1 MLGVAPVPIAYSFG
15 APLIDRGRWV
25 RTTNTPANRLPSL
38 FGYLM
43 NNFLIK
49 HLPRHE
55 FVPLVLLLL
64 AAAPPLSV
72 ADDATVGS
80 DSATASVVTSAPL
93 SYSRDIR
100 PILSDNCF
108 ACHGFDKNA
117 READLRL
124 DSRQGAVDDG
134 GVIDAG
140 DSESSSL
147 IERITSTDPKELMPP
162 ADSGHQLSAQ
172 QIQMLRRWI
181 DEGAVYETH
190 WAFVAPIRDSS
201 LTEPGNARGENA
213 NPIDRLVQARLAAI
227 GIEQSPPAGVA
238 TLIRR
243 VSLDLTGLPPSVAEI
258 AAFEAASAIDSEAA
272 YSALVERLLSSDH
285 YGERWARWWLDQ
297 ARYADSHGY
306 SVDGPR
312 EIWLFRDWVIK
323 ALNDDMPFD
332 QFTIEQLAGDLLPDA
347 TDWQK
352 VGTGFHRNTQIN
364 QEGGIDKEQFRIDS
378 VIDRVG
384 TTGTVWLGLTVGCAQ
399 CHDHKFDPLTQK
411 DFYQLFAFL
420 NNQDEPSLTVY
431 PNDVDAD
438 ELKAQQKRL
447 QSEQQAMIERTAD
460 QVSGWESS
468 LDDPAKQALSAAALK
483 TLSIDATKRN
493 RNQRWDLLK
502 NSGILTDGRAGDSV
516 DAAQTID
523 QQLSSLSTELSK
535 GVSTMVLADR
545 STPRETTILIKGDFT
560 RPSDVVQPGTPTVL
574 PRLQPESELATR
586 LDLARW
592 IVSPENPLTAR
603 VISNRIWQQ
612 YFGRGLV
619 QTDNDFG
626 LQGTSPTHPQLLDWL
641 AIELQQSGWSL
652 KDLHRK
658 IVSSRTY
665 RQSSKVRQELT
676 DVDPLNLYLGRQNRL
691 RLDAEIV
698 RDVALVASGLF
709 SPKLGGPPVYPPI
722 PDGVMTLGQ
731 QRKTWTA
738 SLGDDRYRR
747 GLYTFVYR
755 ATPPPSLNVFDAP
768 DGLASCTQRSRS
780 NTPLQALTLL
790 NDLSFFEF
798 AQALQGIIDQDG
810 LEIAFQRC
818 TSRRPTADELA
829 LLQTLDPLNAARAL
843 LNLDE
848 TINRE

>member
-1 MLGVAPVPIAYSFG
+1 
-15 APLIDRGRWV
+15 
-25 RTTNTPANRLPSL
+25 
-38 FGYLM
+38 M
-43 NNFLIK
+43 NNFLMNQVR
-49 HLPRHE
+49 RHDL
-55 FVPLVLLLL
+55 VPIVLLWL
-64 AAAPPLSV
+64 AAATPLAV
-72 ADDATVGS
+72 AKDPTVDS
-80 DSATASVVTSAPL
+80 DSAAASVVGSAPL
-93 SYSRDIR
+93 RYSRDIR
-100 PILSDNCF
+100 PILSENCF
-108 ACHGFDKNA
+108 ACHGFDKGA

-134 GVIDAG
+134 GVIEAG
-140 DSESSSL
+140 DSGSSAL
-147 IERITSTDPKELMPP
+147 VERIMSTDPDERMPP
-162 ADSGHQLSAQ
+162 AESGHDLSAE
-172 QIQMLRRWI
+172 QIQKLRRWI

-190 WAFVAPIRDSS
+190 WAFVAPSRDSAK
-201 LTEPGNARGENA
+201 TETQNATGENA
-213 NPIDRLVQARLAAI
+213 NPIDRLVQARLADF
-227 GIEQSPPAGVA
+227 GVEQSPPAGVE

-243 VSLDLTGLPPSVAEI
+243 VSLDLIGLPPSVAEI
-258 AAFEAASAIDSEAA
+258 AAFETASAIDSDAA
-272 YSALVERLLSSDH
+272 YGALVDRLLSSDH
-285 YGERWARWWLDQ
+285 YGERWGRWWLDQ

-312 EIWLFRDWVIK
+312 RIWLFRDWVIK

-332 QFTIEQLAGDLLPDA
+332 QFTIEQLAGDLLPNA

-352 VGTGFHRNTQIN
+352 VATGFHRNTQIN
-364 QEGGIDKEQFRIDS
+364 QEGGIDREQFRIDS
-378 VIDRVG
+378 VVDRVG

-420 NNQDEPSLTVY
+420 NNQDEPSLTVF
-431 PNDVDAD
+431 PNGVDGD

-447 QSEQQAMIERTAD
+447 QSEQQAIIERTAD

-468 LDDPAKQALSAAALK
+468 LNDTAKKALSAAVRKALA
-483 TLSIDATKRN
+483 IDAKKRKL
-493 RNQRWDLLK
+493 NQRWDLLK
-502 NSGILTDGRAGDSV
+502 GSGILKDGPAGDSV
-516 DAAQTID
+516 DAAEMID
-523 QQLSSLSTELSK
+523 QQLSLLSTELSK

-545 STPRETTILIKGDFT
+545 STPRETSILIKGDFT
-560 RPSDVVQPGTPTVL
+560 RPSDIVQPGTPTVL
-574 PRLQPESELATR
+574 HPLQAESELATR

-619 QTDNDFG
+619 ETDNDFG

-665 RQSSKVRQELT
+665 RQSSKVRQDLT

-698 RDVALVASGLF
+698 RDVGLVASGLF
-709 SPKLGGPPVYPPI
+709 SPKFGGPPVYPPI
-722 PDGVMTLGQ
+722 PAGVMTLGQ

-738 SLGDDRYRR
+738 SRGDDRYRR

-768 DGLASCTQRSRS
+768 DGLASCTQRLRS

-790 NDLSFFEF
+790 NDLAFFEF
-798 AQALQGIIDQDG
+798 AQALRVIIDQEG
-810 LEIAFQRC
+810 LEIAFRRC

>member
-1 MLGVAPVPIAYSFG
+1 
-15 APLIDRGRWV
+15 
-25 RTTNTPANRLPSL
+25 
-38 FGYLM
+38 M
-43 NNFLIK
+43 NNFLMNE
-49 HLPRHE
+49 LRCRDL
-55 FVPLVLLLL
+55 VPIFILWL
-64 AAAPPLSV
+64 AAATPLAVAKDPPV
-72 ADDATVGS
+72 DS
-80 DSATASVVTSAPL
+80 DSGAASVVGSAPL

-100 PILSDNCF
+100 PILSENCF
-108 ACHGFDKNA
+108 ACHGFDKSA

-124 DSRQGAVDDG
+124 DIRQGAVDDG
-134 GVIDAG
+134 GVIEAG
-140 DSESSSL
+140 ASGSSTL
-147 IERITSTDPKELMPP
+147 VERITSADPDERMPP
-162 ADSGHQLSAQ
+162 AESRHDLSAE
-172 QIQMLRRWI
+172 QIQKLCRWI

-190 WAFVAPIRDSS
+190 WAFVAPSRDSALS
-201 LTEPGNARGENA
+201 QTPDAKGEIA
-213 NPIDRLVQARLAAI
+213 NPIDRFVQARLADI
-227 GIEQSPPAGVA
+227 GVEQSPPAGVD

-243 VSLDLTGLPPSVAEI
+243 VSLDLIGLPPSVAEI
-258 AAFEAASAIDSEAA
+258 AAFETASAIDSDAA
-272 YSALVERLLSSDH
+272 YSALVDRLLSSDH
-285 YGERWARWWLDQ
+285 YGERWGRWWLDQ

-312 EIWLFRDWVIK
+312 RIWLFRDWVIK

-352 VGTGFHRNTQIN
+352 VATGFHRNTQIN
-364 QEGGIDKEQFRIDS
+364 QEGGIDREQFRIDS
-378 VIDRVG
+378 VVDRVG

-420 NNQDEPSLTVY
+420 NNQDEPSLTVF
-431 PNDVDAD
+431 PNGVDGD

-447 QSEQQAMIERTAD
+447 QSEQQAIIERTAD

-468 LDDPAKQALSAAALK
+468 LDDTAKKALSAATSKALAIDVKKRK
-483 TLSIDATKRN
+483 TK
-493 RNQRWDLLK
+493 QRWDLLK
-502 NSGILTDGRAGDSV
+502 GSGILIDGPVGDSV
-516 DAAQTID
+516 DAAEMID

-545 STPRETTILIKGDFT
+545 STPRETKILIKGDFT
-560 RPSDVVQPGTPTVL
+560 RPSDIVQPGTPTVL
-574 PRLQPESELATR
+574 HQLQREAELATR

-619 QTDNDFG
+619 ETDNDFG

-665 RQSSKVRQELT
+665 RQSSRVRQDLT
-676 DVDPLNLYLGRQNRL
+676 EVDPLNIYLGRQNRL

-698 RDVALVASGLF
+698 RDVGLVASGLF
-709 SPKLGGPPVYPPI
+709 SPKFGGPPVYPPI
-722 PDGVMTLGQ
+722 PTGVMTLGQ

-738 SLGDDRYRR
+738 SRGDDRYRR

-768 DGLASCTQRSRS
+768 DGLASCTQRLRS

-798 AQALQGIIDQDG
+798 AQALRVIIDQEG

-829 LLQTLDPLNAARAL
+829 LLKTLDPLNAARAL

>member
-1 MLGVAPVPIAYSFG
+1 
-15 APLIDRGRWV
+15 
-25 RTTNTPANRLPSL
+25 
-38 FGYLM
+38 M
-43 NNFLIK
+43 NNFLMNQIR
-49 HLPRHE
+49 RHDL
-55 FVPLVLLLL
+55 VPIVLLWL
-64 AAAPPLSV
+64 AAATPLVVAKDPPV
-72 ADDATVGS
+72 
-80 DSATASVVTSAPL
+80 DSASASASVVGSAPL

-100 PILSDNCF
+100 PILSENCF

-124 DSRQGAVDDG
+124 DIRQGAVDDG
-134 GVIDAG
+134 GVIEAG
-140 DSESSSL
+140 ASGSSTL
-147 IERITSTDPKELMPP
+147 VERITSADPDERMPP
-162 ADSGHQLSAQ
+162 AESGHDLSAE
-172 QIQMLRRWI
+172 QIQKLRRWI

-190 WAFVAPIRDSS
+190 WAFVSPSRDSALS
-201 LTEPGNARGENA
+201 QTPDAKGEIA
-213 NPIDRLVQARLAAI
+213 NPIDRLVQARLADI
-227 GIEQSPPAGVA
+227 GVEQSPQAGVE

-243 VSLDLTGLPPSVAEI
+243 VSLDLIGLPPSVAEI
-258 AAFEAASAIDSEAA
+258 AAFETASAIDFEAA
-272 YSALVERLLSSDH
+272 YSALVDRLLISDH
-285 YGERWARWWLDQ
+285 YGERWGRWWLDQ

-312 EIWLFRDWVIK
+312 RIWLFRDWVIK

-332 QFTIEQLAGDLLPDA
+332 QFTIEQLAGDLLPNA

-352 VGTGFHRNTQIN
+352 VATGFHRNTQIN
-364 QEGGIDKEQFRIDS
+364 QEGGIDREQFRIDS
-378 VIDRVG
+378 VVDRVG

-420 NNQDEPSLTVY
+420 NNQDEPSLTVF
-431 PNDVDAD
+431 PNGVDGN

-447 QSEQQAMIERTAD
+447 QSEQQAIIERTAD

-468 LDDPAKQALSAAALK
+468 LDDTAKKALSAATSKALA
-483 TLSIDATKRN
+483 IDAKKRKT
-493 RNQRWDLLK
+493 NQRWDLLK
-502 NSGILTDGRAGDSV
+502 GSGILIDGPVGDSV
-516 DAAQTID
+516 DAAEMID

-545 STPRETTILIKGDFT
+545 STPRETKILIKGDFT
-560 RPSDVVQPGTPTVL
+560 RPSDIVQPGTPTVL
-574 PRLQPESELATR
+574 HQLQAEAELATR

-619 QTDNDFG
+619 ETDNDFG

-665 RQSSKVRQELT
+665 RQSSKVRQDLT
-676 DVDPLNLYLGRQNRL
+676 DVDPLNIYLGRQNRL

-698 RDVALVASGLF
+698 RDVGLVASGLF
-709 SPKLGGPPVYPPI
+709 SPKFGGPPVYPPI
-722 PDGVMTLGQ
+722 PAGVMTLGQ

-738 SLGDDRYRR
+738 SRGDDRYRR

-768 DGLASCTQRSRS
+768 DGLASCTQRLRS

-798 AQALQGIIDQDG
+798 AQALRVIIDQEG

-829 LLQTLDPLNAARAL
+829 LLKTLDPLNAARAL